1 MAFLLSIFWVTL
13 TAAAHTLA
21 TAVHGD
27 TFRKSVFDDA
37 IDISGV
43 IVFSIDTD
51 ADVAAGDT
59 LYAASSFLLSD
70 PASRSVSQQRDIR
83 AAVFN
88 IISSS
93 SGASRIGFQHL
104 IDLFYAALH
113 PGAAAGSLSLT
124 QYVAAKLDATS
135 ELYPLEGYLAEVTT
149 TTHTNT

>member
-104 IDLFYAALH
+104 IDLFYAAFYPAA
-113 PGAAAGSLSLT
+113 PGSSLA

-135 ELYPLEGYLAEVTT
+135 ALYPLEGYLAEVTT